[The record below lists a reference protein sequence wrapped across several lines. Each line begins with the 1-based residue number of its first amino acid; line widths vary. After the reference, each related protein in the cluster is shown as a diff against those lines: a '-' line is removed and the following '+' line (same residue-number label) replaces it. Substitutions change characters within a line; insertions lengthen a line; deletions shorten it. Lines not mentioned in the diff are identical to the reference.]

1 MNNRTSFSVN
11 RVIRGVVIGLP
22 PTFFVLLHLHMIPKW
37 RLPLQPSAGSAT
49 STKCSVGSLPQAI
62 PLP

>member
-1 MNNRTSFSVN
+1 VN

-49 STKCSVGSLPQAI
+49 SNKCSVGSLSQAI